1 MPLSRSFESI
11 ITLNLVRGNF
21 DLSAHE
27 APIVIKTLYS
37 EREVFKFWVILT
49 LMRMGHYV
57 VKPMV

>member
-1 MPLSRSFESI
+1 MPLSRAFESI
-11 ITLNLVRGNF
+11 ITLNLVQGNF

-27 APIVIKTLYS
+27 SPIVIKTLYS

-49 LMRMGHYV
+49 HMRMGHYA